1 MSSIDM
7 IFPEMPEYKGAWQAI
22 YFEPVVGSG
31 ERVTI
36 AVAGFGVSGE
46 FQIIQSIRSELL
58 ECLYGINAPRIR
70 SMIDMVI
77 QSSRAYYSREKTLKA
92 WKAPIDGVFLGQLT
106 QALDYDLT
114 GILKQAIRFSSSL
127 SSLALDAERDD
138 EEEDQPKRYSAK
150 FSKSIQTELYAINSA
165 LDDSFNQKIK
175 VSESD
180 VLTPYGFMNDRYVS
194 NFGLLVPTRMSGSLN
209 AIKARIFDIEALKK
223 SNYLMKP
230 QRFEVIIGTPS
241 FSDPTLSDKSIIR
254 LKDTLEMVE
263 EIALKE
269 NINVFRAESAL
280 EAAKHIN
287 VMAA

>member
-7 IFPEMPEYKGAWQAI
+7 IFPEMPQYEGSWQAI

-36 AVAGFGVSGE
+36 AVAAFGVSGE
-46 FQIIQSIRSELL
+46 CQIIQSIRSELL

-70 SMIDMVI
+70 SMIDMVL
-77 QSSRAYYSREKTLKA
+77 QSSRTYYRSEKTLQG
-92 WKAPIDGVFLGQLT
+92 WIAPFDGVFLGQLT
-106 QALDYDLT
+106 RALDDDLT

-127 SSLALDAERDD
+127 SSLALDADRDED
-138 EEEDQPKRYSAK
+138 EDVQPKRYSAK
-150 FSKSIQTELYAINSA
+150 FSKNIQTELYNINSS
-165 LDDSFNQKIK
+165 LDDAFNQKVK

-180 VLTPYGFMNDRYVS
+180 VLTAFGFMNDRYVS

-223 SNYLMKP
+223 SSYLMMP
-230 QRFEVIIGTPS
+230 ERFEVIIGTPS
-241 FSDPTLSDKSIIR
+241 FSDPTLSDKSIVR

-269 NINVFRAESAL
+269 NINVFRAETAL
-280 EAAKHIN
+280 DAAKHIN
-287 VMAA
+287 RMAA